1 MSTVFSHIVQK
12 WFSQQNENIATDALT
27 FIVQSS
33 EAARSGLTRLL
44 RGITPDLPS
53 LQFRTQQAEE
63 GSRPDMCGYDVTT
76 PRVFIENKFWA
87 GLTDNQPVKYL
98 ELLAKCTKP
107 TVLLVVVP
115 AARQETVWRE
125 LLRRLSAANVSTSNR
140 EPSAGT
146 YRIVE
151 AEVGPVL
158 ALTSWAKLLSAIEAE
173 LTDERQ
179 SMNDLLQLR
188 ALCDAADS
196 DAFVPLSSTELTN
209 QRAPA
214 FILQLNSI
222 VQQAVAL
229 GIT

>member
-173 LTDERQ
+173 LTDEPQ
-179 SMNDLLQLR
+179 PVNDLRQLR